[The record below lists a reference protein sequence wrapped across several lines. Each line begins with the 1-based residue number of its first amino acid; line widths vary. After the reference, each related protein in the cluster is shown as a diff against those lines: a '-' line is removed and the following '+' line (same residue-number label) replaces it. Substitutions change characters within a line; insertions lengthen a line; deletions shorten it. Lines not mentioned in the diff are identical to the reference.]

1 MTAKI
6 KLNAASGGGSFSL
19 QAPSSS
25 SNNRVM
31 TLPDTTD
38 GTILTTTNPKVGN
51 IIQVKHV
58 YKGNRFVTTST
69 SYTDITDLSI
79 SITPSSSS
87 NKIIFICHMG
97 QAGTRQSN
105 LDYGQGIR
113 VLRDIGGA
121 GFSDDNKLNGA
132 SDGARDRISFKGLG
146 WAYNDDHMPGG
157 VGFSGVDDP
166 NTTSAVTYKVQVSA
180 QNSSHPFV
188 LNGTYNDSNGGGTY
202 NGRSFTSII
211 AMEVAE

>member
-1 MTAKI
+1 MASI
-6 KLNAASGGGSFSL
+6 KLKHSGGNGVIIA
-19 QAPSSS
+19 APSSNPAS
-25 SNNRVM
+25 DRTI
-31 TLPDTTD
+31 TLPSTAD
-38 GTILTTTNPKVGN
+38 GTMLTTTNPKTGN

-87 NKIIFICHMG
+87 NLIMITCHMG
-97 QAGTRQSN
+97 AAGTRQSN
-105 LDYGQGIR
+105 LDYGNAVR

-132 SDGARDRISFKGLG
+132 SDGARDRISYKGVG
-146 WAYNDDHMPGG
+146 WAYNDSHMPGG

-180 QNSSHPFV
+180 QNSSHPFI
-188 LNGTYNDSNGGGTY
+188 LNGNYSDSNGGGVY
-202 NGRSFTSII
+202 NARSFTSFI
-211 AMEVAE
+211 AMEVAA

>member
-1 MTAKI
+1 MASI
-6 KLNAASGGGSFSL
+6 KLKHSGGNGVIIA
-19 QAPSSS
+19 APSSNPAS
-25 SNNRVM
+25 DRTI
-31 TLPDTTD
+31 TLPSTAD
-38 GTILTTTNPKVGN
+38 GTMLTTTNPKAGN

-87 NKIIFICHMG
+87 NVIIFTCHMG
-97 QAGTRQSN
+97 QAGTKQSN
-105 LDYGQGIR
+105 LDHGQAIR

-121 GFSDDNKLNGA
+121 GFSDDNKLNGQ
-132 SDGARDRISFKGLG
+132 SDGNRDRISFKGLG
-146 WAYNDDHMPGG
+146 WAYNDDHMAGG

-180 QNSSHPFV
+180 QDSNHPFV
-188 LNGTYNDSNGGGTY
+188 LNGTYNDTNGGGTY

-211 AMEVAE
+211 AMEVAQ